1 MVLVEPSGFL
11 VIAIGEG
18 AGLMSRLQATSL
30 VLVSITSIMLAGG
43 LAPRLDPAITYL
55 PSGVTLRS
63 CTPPRSEMVLMLVS
77 VDVSITS
84 TPPLACALITGKA
97 DRSSY
102 SWAIAT

>member
-30 VLVSITSIMLAGG
+30 VLVSITLAGG

-102 SWAIAT
+102 S